1 MTAPRARLEIG
12 TILNGQDGSLS
23 VVSCLVF
30 RERDREDGCFY
41 SWEEWLLLGEGAQ
54 DVWLEVDH
62 DTGEVFL
69 YEPMPFTEPI
79 NARYL
84 APDQILTVTSGGVVY
99 AARVTQV
106 GAGELREVVGTADLR
121 IRRGERLGYAE
132 LELTD
137 AQGAIT
143 QATIDSHH
151 LRDVLSYRKI
161 PLPASEQRRRFGR
174 VLYRPRLGRR
184 SSSDHDL
191 PRSVAAASAESGR
204 RMALW
209 LLGGIGIVTAM
220 AVVAACDDDEE
231 QGGSGSGSGGSYRPV
246 HGGGGGGVG
255 K

>member
-1 MTAPRARLEIG
+1 MTAPRARLRIG
-12 TILNGQDGSLS
+12 AVLDGQDGSLA
-23 VVSCLVF
+23 VVSCLML

-41 SWEEWLLLGEGAQ
+41 SWEEWLLSGEGAQ

-84 APDQILTVTSGGVVY
+84 AVGQILTVTSGGVVY

-106 GAGELREVVGTADLR
+106 GVGELREIMGTADMR
-121 IRRGERLGYAE
+121 IQRGERLGYAE

-143 QATIDSHH
+143 RATIDSHH
-151 LRDVLSYRKI
+151 LRDAVSYRKI
-161 PLPASEQRRRFGR
+161 PLPASEQRRRYGR
-174 VLYRPRLGRR
+174 VLYRPRLGRTA
-184 SSSDHDL
+184 SHDDHPISGAD
-191 PRSVAAASAESGR
+191 SSAESGR
-204 RMALW
+204 RAALW
-209 LLGGIGIVTAM
+209 LLGGIGIVTAI
-220 AVVAACDDDEE
+220 AVVAACDDE